1 MAKKFEH
8 ITEMEKIYDRIIQMQ
23 RAFDNVAEEY
33 KQIQADVKRLEA
45 YYTGPQWKADFE
57 MDERG
62 EIPRDIKRGVLSED
76 GIYDVLER
84 NKEIMDMLGSA
95 LEDYVN

>member
-23 RAFDNVAEEY
+23 RAFENVAEEY

-45 YYTGPQWKADFE
+45 YYTGP
-57 MDERG
+57 
-62 EIPRDIKRGVLSED
+62 L
-76 GIYDVLER
+76 
-84 NKEIMDMLGSA
+84 
-95 LEDYVN
+95 